1 MPTRA
6 TSVNL
11 RVPTN
16 RSPKEAQV
24 DIHKNARLTP
34 QSRVL
39 LVGRILEQGWTVLEA
54 TQAVGVSERTG
65 WKWLARYREGGLE
78 ALSDRSSRP
87 RRLRRI
93 GARARRRIVQLRRAR
108 LTCRRIAT
116 AVQRSPATV
125 ARVLKAAG
133 LSRWNSLDAV
143 LPPQRYERSTVGELL
158 HIDTKKLGRIGV
170 VGHRITGNR
179 AVRVRRVGWE
189 FLHVCVDDASRLAYA
204 EILEDERKA
213 AAIAFLDRAVAWFAA
228 RGVQTREL
236 MTDNGSAYRSHAFAA
251 ACRRLSLRHIRTRPY
266 TPRTNGKVER
276 LIQTLLREWAY
287 RLPFRCSAD
296 RHRLLAPFLHF
307 YNHHRAHTALSGRPP
322 ISKLNL
328 NNVLRLDT

>member
-1 MPTRA
+1 M
-6 TSVNL
+6 
-11 RVPTN
+11 
-16 RSPKEAQV
+16 

-34 QSRVL
+34 QSRAL
-39 LVGRILEQGWTVLEA
+39 LVSRILEQGWTVVEA

-65 WKWLARYREGGLE
+65 WKWLARYREGGAD

-87 RRLRRI
+87 HRSHRT

-116 AVQRSPATV
+116 AVQRSRATV
-125 ARVLKAAG
+125 ARILKAAG
-133 LSRWNSLDAV
+133 LSRLNYLDAV

-322 ISKLNL
+322 ISRLNL
-328 NNVLRLDT
+328 NNVLRLDS